1 MAGDEREA
9 VRQSNILGDLAYST
23 YLTRRLRQE
32 IFNPD
37 LFGEP
42 AWDILLLLFSNA
54 DHSGQLSVREIARE
68 LQLSESLVRRW
79 LAILASHDLVIEH
92 STGAELS
99 VNGQEKLKAYL
110 KRQIGN
116 LMQMLQSISIAD
128 KPDRGVA

>member
-1 MAGDEREA
+1 MAGDERESA
-9 VRQSNILGDLAYST
+9 RQSNILDDLAYST

-32 IFNPD
+32 VFSPD

-54 DHSGQLSVREIARE
+54 DHSGRLSIEEINRE
-68 LQLSESLVRRW
+68 LQISERLAARW
-79 LAILASHDLVIEH
+79 ISILASHDLVIEH
-92 STGAELS
+92 HDGAELS
-99 VNGQEKLKAYL
+99 KNGRDRLKIYL

-116 LMQMLQSISIAD
+116 LTEMLQSISMAE